1 MFLMIVLLFCFLLT
15 VCEWD
20 LGWVILG
27 VRLLV
32 CFGGVIWGLVWVVR
46 FWWVVGFNILVLV
59 VILLVLV
66 LPFSLLS
73 FPPYSSHDD
82 HLSSSN

>member
-1 MFLMIVLLFCFLLT
+1 MFLMIVLLFCFLLA

-32 CFGGVIWGLVWVVR
+32 CFVGVIWGLVLVVR

-66 LPFSLLS
+66 LPFSLPS
-73 FPPYSSHDD
+73 FPPYFLHDD
-82 HLSSSN
+82 HLFSSS